1 MNPVEVSMT
10 AENRIKG
17 MIAIRDC
24 VRTLIEYQTEDY
36 SDAEIQA
43 EQVRLNELYDDFS
56 KKYGLINARANNS
69 AFSSDS
75 SYCLLSSLEVLDDE
89 GNFIRK
95 ADMFSKRTIKQKV
108 TILSVDTA
116 SEAYALSLWDANF
129 VSDFFTHMD
138 GEMIANVILFLPFG
152 LLYPFFKDS
161 ASWRRTVLAGIV
173 CSVIIEIAQ
182 PVFGRAF
189 DINDIILNTVGVL
202 ISATV
207 FSFVKGIIE
216 KRKKA

>member
-1 MNPVEVSMT
+1 MQVFPIALIAGVIYGVIKYRNERSTPFWRKALSALFVCYVTGLICLVCLFDVIGDLWYRLLYHMDSG
-10 AENRIKG
+10 RI
-17 MIAIRDC
+17 IRFF
-24 VRTLIEYQTEDY
+24 
-36 SDAEIQA
+36 
-43 EQVRLNELYDDFS
+43 DFS
-56 KKYGLINARANNS
+56 
-69 AFSSDS
+69 
-75 SYCLLSSLEVLDDE
+75 
-89 GNFIRK
+89 
-95 ADMFSKRTIKQKV
+95 
-108 TILSVDTA
+108 
-116 SEAYALSLWDANF
+116 WDANF
-129 VSDFFTHMD
+129 VPDFFTHMD

-152 LLYPFFKDS
+152 LLYPFFKDG

-216 KRKKA
+216 KRKLDFFVFNYSSMKMLEN